1 MILASLEQLLT
12 SEASIAII
20 RYIEWTS
27 FSRTY
32 NRRRYILLVFNSPQ
46 KDLIELKVPGTLPSF
61 LVRQLPKFQQV
72 IHTEEGSV
80 WERHD
85 FRERVKPRIPY
96 GNIREL
102 YTH

>member
-1 MILASLEQLLT
+1 MNPASLQQLLT
-12 SEASIAII
+12 SEAPIAII

-32 NRRRYILLVFNSPQ
+32 NRPRYRLLVFNFPQ
-46 KDLIELKVPGTLPSF
+46 KDLIELKVPRPLPSF

-72 IHTEEGSV
+72 IHTEGGSV
-80 WERHD
+80 WERLD
-85 FRERVKPRIPY
+85 FRERVNQWIPY
-96 GNIREL
+96 GNIRKL